1 MSSGFLS
8 LGSNRAHGTGDR
20 PSYEKL
26 PLVSAKLFTA
36 DGRVSSID
44 RWRWCRLS
52 FQAAVFSRLEKTMLY
67 FLLIWLIS
75 ALVFASVQGQIYPG
89 SPFVLFPFRAYA
101 VVTFLLGT
109 FVMVPA
115 ALIFGCMAASSRMFW
130 AFPSSVCINKDGFS
144 VGKTGKYVR
153 WKDVEL
159 MRIREYQYRGL
170 RLTRV
175 IEIFI
180 SSANYARARS
190 RYLPGENFFHY
201 YDAGEG
207 KLAKDEF
214 EGVCIRLPVDLF
226 RFDEDLNKFLDLAAG
241 SIPKEAL
248 HFEAQQSAGQIG
260 GGGGY
265 TALWLDELKSGQELG
280 TRILP
285 AGTTLRDG
293 RYLVRKLLGTGG
305 SSVVY
310 DAVDKMPD
318 GKGLN
323 IDSESLPGHESAQS
337 GGKADF
343 SEEGERPVALKEL
356 LIQSGGTRTAKEQIF
371 KSIFAE
377 ISLLRKLDHPNIVH
391 CLDYFM
397 AGGRIYVVLEAI
409 SGNNL
414 REYVR
419 ENGPLPFEDLM
430 NVAIQAGSILS
441 YLHSLPVPLVH
452 RDFTPDNLIWDG
464 QKLSLID
471 FNVAEEC
478 QASGSQTIVGKQ
490 CYLAPEQ
497 WYGNFTPRGDLF
509 QLGCTLFYI
518 SVGKDPEPLTQSD
531 PQNRKD
537 LPVSFCRLVM
547 TLTASE
553 PEKRY
558 QSAQELITELRRV
571 V

>member
-8 LGSNRAHGTGDR
+8 IGNKRAHGAGDR
-20 PSYEKL
+20 PSSETL

-36 DGRVSSID
+36 DGRISQID
-44 RWRWCRLS
+44 LWRWCSLS
-52 FQAAVFSRLEKTMLY
+52 FQAAVFSWLEKKMLY

-89 SPFVLFPFRAYA
+89 SPFVLMPFRAYA
-101 VVTFLLGT
+101 IVTFLLGA
-109 FVMVPA
+109 FVMVLS
-115 ALIFGCMAASSRMFW
+115 ALIFGCVAASSRMFW

-170 RLTRV
+170 RFTRV

-180 SSANYARARS
+180 SSANYARVRS
-190 RYLPGENFFHY
+190 RYLPVENFFHY

-248 HFEAQQSAGQIG
+248 HFEARQSAGQIG
-260 GGGGY
+260 SDGGY
-265 TALWLDELKSGQELG
+265 TALWLEELKSAQELG
-280 TRILP
+280 TRVLP
-285 AGTTLRDG
+285 AGTTLRNG

-318 GKGLN
+318 CKGLD
-323 IDSESLPGHESAQS
+323 IDLLPGHESAACRE
-337 GGKADF
+337 KA
-343 SEEGERPVALKEL
+343 ELLGEGERPVALKEL
-356 LIQSGGTRTAKEQIF
+356 LVQSGGTRAAKEKIF

-409 SGNNL
+409 PGKNL

-497 WYGNFTPRGDLF
+497 WYGNFSPRGDLF

-531 PQNRKD
+531 PQSRKD

-547 TLTASE
+547 TLTARE

-558 QSAQELITELRRV
+558 QSAQELIAELRRV